1 MSNKSIARL
10 LEGTM
15 YNASIMDDYDEVIGD
30 HYDADPEGAEE
41 YHEDV
46 MAGLVFI
53 NKHLDKDYDVSRDG
67 SGTSGM
73 NSIHMIYVTTKESF
87 D

>member
-1 MSNKSIARL
+1 MSNKQIARL

-30 HYDADPEGAEE
+30 HYDHDPEGADN

-46 MAGLVFI
+46 MAGLEFI
-53 NKHLDKDYDVSRDG
+53 NKHLDKEYDTTRDG
-67 SGTSGM
+67 SGSKGEY
-73 NSIHMIYVTTKESF
+73 SIHQTYLSIKDSE
-87 D
+87 